1 MMKKADHQKGECE
14 EKVTAMKPVR
24 LCSAS
29 DRIEADM
36 MIDILNQNGIQ
47 AYRQSVGAGGIMDI
61 YAGNSTFGED
71 VFVDERDL
79 DRAGELVSNMIGEP

>member
-1 MMKKADHQKGECE
+1 MMKKADHKKSACE
-14 EKVTAMKPVR
+14 ETVTAMKPVR

-47 AYRQSVGAGGIMDI
+47 AFFLLVLETQL
-61 YAGNSTFGED
+61 NSLIAVLFYSFLSDT
-71 VFVDERDL
+71 
-79 DRAGELVSNMIGEP
+79 SNVPKPTN